1 MATPSTHRIPI
12 SRLLLRDYGMLLILL
27 VLAAL
32 FSLLTLKPQS
42 PVGAEAGRLVAQEIV
57 KQHGSA
63 AKVLIVGRDTAE
75 DREFT
80 AAAASALGK
89 GGATIYGQVN
99 GSASDARF
107 ALEKLV
113 ETGLP
118 VDAIA
123 ANEVTAKWNVYDR
136 FSEIGS
142 AKCLTPQS
150 YLWPDFLKLSNLLG
164 VANQTAIYAIIAVGM
179 TLVIITGGIDLSVGS
194 LVALASVVTA
204 LLIRTYGGPAAG
216 NATVALAVTAGIS
229 VCAGLGVFHGLVVT
243 LGRVP
248 PFVVTLGSM
257 LTARGA
263 ARWLSEGRSIPELPA
278 SFLWLGGGKTFGIPH
293 PIFLMVIAYLAA
305 HWLMSR
311 TVFGRYVYAIGG
323 NPEAAR
329 LSGVPNRLIL
339 TLTYTLCGALAG
351 LGGVILASQLGAG
364 DPKFGNMYELEVIA
378 AVVVGGTS
386 LRGGQG
392 KILGTLIGAF
402 IIAVIS
408 NGMNLLGLDP
418 DLQLIVLGGVLTLA
432 VLLDAATRSGGRT

>member
-216 NATVALAVTAGIS
+216 NATVALAVTAGIG

-293 PIFLMVIAYLAA
+293 PIFLMLIAYLSA

-351 LGGVILASQLGAG
+351 LGGVILASQLAAG

-392 KILGTLIGAF
+392 KIFGTLIGAF

-432 VLLDAATRSGGRT
+432 VLLDSVTRSGGRV

>member
-1 MATPSTHRIPI
+1 MTSSNHQSLIRH
-12 SRLLLRDYGMLLILL
+12 SLLRDYGMLLILL
-27 VLAAL
+27 VLAGL

-42 PVGAEAGRLVAQEIV
+42 PVGAEAGRLVAQEII
-57 KQHGSA
+57 KLHGPS

-80 AAAASALGK
+80 AAAASALGN

-113 ETGLP
+113 ETGLS

-123 ANEVTAKWNVYDR
+123 TNEVTAKWNVYDR
-136 FSEIGS
+136 FPQIGA
-142 AKCLTPQS
+142 AKCVTPRS
-150 YLWPDFLKLSNLLG
+150 YLWPDFLKLSNLIG

-194 LVALASVVTA
+194 LVALASVITA
-204 LLIRTYGGPAAG
+204 LLIRRYGGPDASQAA
-216 NATVALAVTAGIS
+216 VALGVLAGIS
-229 VCAGLGVFHGLVVT
+229 VCAGLGIFHGLLVT

-278 SFLWLGGGKTFGIPH
+278 SFVWIGGGKTLGVPH
-293 PIFLMVIAYLAA
+293 PIILMVVAYLIA
-305 HWLMSR
+305 HWLISR

-329 LSGVPNRLIL
+329 LSGVPNRLVL

-351 LGGVILASQLGAG
+351 LGGVILASQLRAG

-392 KILGTLIGAF
+392 KIFGTLIGAF
-402 IIAVIS
+402 IIAVIG
-408 NGMNLLGLDP
+408 NGMNLMGLDP

-432 VLLDAATRSGGRT
+432 VLLDAATRSGRMK

>member
-1 MATPSTHRIPI
+1 MTSSFFQNVF
-12 SRLLLRDYGMLLILL
+12 SRSLLRDYGMLSILI

-32 FSLLTLKPQS
+32 FSFLTLKPQS
-42 PVGAEAGRLVAQEIV
+42 PVGAEAGRLVAPEILS
-57 KQHGSA
+57 QHGSA
-63 AKVLIVGRDTAE
+63 AKVLIIGRDTGE

-80 AAAASALGK
+80 AAAATALGNA
-89 GGATIYGQVN
+89 GATIYGQVN

-113 ETGLP
+113 ETGLL

-123 ANEVTAKWNVYDR
+123 TNDVTAKWNVYDR
-136 FSEIGS
+136 FPQIGS
-142 AKCLTPQS
+142 AKCVTPKS
-150 YLWPDFLKLSNLLG
+150 YLWPDFLKLSNLIG

-204 LLIRTYGGPAAG
+204 LVIRKYGGPAAS
-216 NATVALAVTAGIS
+216 NAGVGLAVAAGIGI
-229 VCAGLGVFHGLVVT
+229 CAGLGVFHGLLVT

-293 PIFLMVIAYLAA
+293 PILLMIVAYLVA

-329 LSGVPNRLIL
+329 LSGVPNRLVL

-392 KILGTLIGAF
+392 KIFGTLIGAF

-432 VLLDAATRSGGRT
+432 VLIDGATRTGGRV

>member
-1 MATPSTHRIPI
+1 
-12 SRLLLRDYGMLLILL
+12 MLLILL
-27 VLAAL
+27 ALAAL

-42 PVGAEAGRLVAQEIV
+42 PVGLEAGRLVAQEII
-57 KQHGSA
+57 KQHGTA

-80 AAAASALGK
+80 AAAAASLGK
-89 GGATIYGQVN
+89 NGATIYGQVN

-113 ETGLP
+113 ETGLS

-123 ANEVTAKWNVYDR
+123 TNDVTAKWNVYDR
-136 FSEIGS
+136 FPQIGS
-142 AKCLTPQS
+142 AKCVTPRN
-150 YLWPDFLKLSNLLG
+150 YLWPDFLKLSNLIG

-204 LLIRTYGGPAAG
+204 LLIRGYGGPAAPPLV
-216 NATVALAVTAGIS
+216 VAFAVAAGIA
-229 VCAGLGVFHGLVVT
+229 VCAGLGVFHGLLVT

-263 ARWLSEGRSIPELPA
+263 ARWLSEARSIPELPA
-278 SFLWLGGGKTFGIPH
+278 SFLWLGGGKTLGIPH
-293 PIFLMVIAYLAA
+293 PIILMVVAYLIA

-329 LSGVPNRLIL
+329 LSGVPNRLVL
-339 TLTYTLCGALAG
+339 TLTYALCGALAG

-392 KILGTLIGAF
+392 KIFGTLIGAF

-418 DLQLIVLGGVLTLA
+418 DLQLVVLGSVLTLA
-432 VLLDAATRSGGRT
+432 VLLDAATRSERVI